1 MAGSTKGYSSHSLR
15 KATHNVDNMTD
26 VNWPFS
32 VSAEDEICTIE
43 SALCFVIDRSCN
55 SIYFFTLDI

>member
-26 VNWPFS
+26 VSWPFLS
-32 VSAEDEICTIE
+32 V
-43 SALCFVIDRSCN
+43 LRMKYVQ
-55 SIYFFTLDI
+55 

>member
-43 SALCFVIDRSCN
+43 SALVS
-55 SIYFFTLDI
+55 